1 MVDVRFPLAVVAVSD
16 LRSRLMS
23 DSFFTLPTAVVLSA
37 AVVGSCLLLVWQ
49 RRLVVRG
56 VLSLLRRR
64 GGRVVYVSSEES
76 ALIGNGVGECVAGTR
91 LTVLTPSRVIKR
103 QDSLVAVIEAEKTR
117 RAAVIA
123 ELTGLFE
130 VPRLIGGNPESGRID
145 FERIAGVEPMWSW
158 LVGRRGACVTAMAE
172 RVGRSLAAVH
182 ETMRLPVGW
191 GERLPDPWRVE
202 PWSVAGLSTTQD
214 HEVVLH
220 GDFNAWNLLVAGN
233 GRRLVITDWAGSDL
247 CSPLVARGPWVF
259 DAAWLVIT
267 LFRSRLGRI
276 ERISEAELFSRV
288 FLESY
293 GASRGLPEAPVLCGA
308 YLNELMPVLDRPEIR
323 GRREQWL
330 RPKLDV
336 LRLSRFATGLCERPV
351 RRSAA

>member
-1 MVDVRFPLAVVAVSD
+1 
-16 LRSRLMS
+16 
-23 DSFFTLPTAVVLSA
+23 
-37 AVVGSCLLLVWQ
+37 
-49 RRLVVRG
+49 
-56 VLSLLRRR
+56 
-64 GGRVVYVSSEES
+64 
-76 ALIGNGVGECVAGTR
+76 
-91 LTVLTPSRVIKR
+91 
-103 QDSLVAVIEAEKTR
+103 
-117 RAAVIA
+117 
-123 ELTGLFE
+123 
-130 VPRLIGGNPESGRID
+130 
-145 FERIAGVEPMWSW
+145 
-158 LVGRRGACVTAMAE
+158 
-172 RVGRSLAAVH
+172 
-182 ETMRLPVGW
+182 
-191 GERLPDPWRVE
+191 
-202 PWSVAGLSTTQD
+202 
-214 HEVVLH
+214 LH

-293 GASRGLPEAPVLCGA
+293 GASRGLPEAPVLCGG
-308 YLNELMPVLDRPEIR
+308 YLNGLMPVLDRPEIR